1 MDAPTWGGPVPSLT
15 EDAVGVRSVSGGL
28 SALLRWIRPTFDLAA
43 GARPVLDIGYF
54 ANVVPVSETLGVAIS
69 TDGVGT
75 KLLVA
80 QAAGR
85 YDSVGV
91 DCVAMNVNDVLCV
104 GARPTALVD
113 YIAVEEADADLLGP
127 LGQGIARGCELAG
140 VSCPGGELAQVRE
153 MIRGVRPGRG
163 FDLVGTAIG
172 TVALDRVLTGS
183 AVEAGDV
190 LLGLESAGLHSNGFT
205 LARRALLELGELAL
219 DARVPELGCTLA
231 DELLRPTRIYVKPIL
246 SVLDAGVPVH
256 ALAHITGDGLFNLV
270 RTQRPVGFDVE
281 RWPEPPPIFALIQ
294 RLGAVPDEEMF
305 RAFNMGIGFCLVVPP
320 GSADRAGAL
329 LAEHGLTVHVLGRA
343 TDDAERT
350 IALRPRKLLGRDGRF
365 ARVS

>member
-1 MDAPTWGGPVPSLT
+1 VGPVPSLT
-15 EDAVGVRSVSGGL
+15 DDSVGVRSVGSGLG
-28 SALLRWIRPTFDLAA
+28 ALLRWIRPTFDLAA

-113 YIAVEEADADLLGP
+113 YIAVEEADPDLLGP
-127 LGQGIARGCELAG
+127 LGRGIAAGCELAG

-172 TVALDRVLTGS
+172 TVALDRVLTG
-183 AVEAGDV
+183 VDVQAGDL

-205 LARRALLELGELAL
+205 LARRALLEQGGMAL
-219 DARVPELGCTLA
+219 EGRVPELGCTLA

-246 SVLDAGVPVH
+246 AVLDAGLPVH

-270 RTQRPVGFDVE
+270 RTARPVGFDVE
-281 RWPEPPPIFALIQ
+281 RWPEPPPIFGLIQ
-294 RLGAVPDEEMF
+294 RLGGVADEEMF

-320 GSADRAGAL
+320 ASADRVGAL
-329 LAEHGLTVHVLGRA
+329 LSEHGLTVHVLGRA

-350 IALRPRKLLGRDGRF
+350 IALRPQNLVGRDGRF
-365 ARVS
+365 ARVT